1 MPWTFAHPVI
11 VFPLKQS
18 RYGRWLNLPALI
30 TGSVSPDLLYSSGM
44 YRAADEA
51 HHFTSW
57 FYTGLP
63 VCLAVLAALCTAP
76 LAYRLAQTAT
86 GVHINRFVFYELS
99 FSVSFFAGFVALA
112 ALFQVIRKR

>member
-1 MPWTFAHPVI
+1 MPWTFAHSAI

-51 HHFTSW
+51 HHFTGW

-63 VCLAVLAALCTAP
+63 VSLAVLLIFHWLSVP
-76 LAYRLAQTAT
+76 LKTVLPFPVTDPFSAEKQCHFAVSVYRGGHTYYL
-86 GVHINRFVFYELS
+86 GCIYP
-99 FSVSFFAGFVALA
+99 
-112 ALFQVIRKR
+112 